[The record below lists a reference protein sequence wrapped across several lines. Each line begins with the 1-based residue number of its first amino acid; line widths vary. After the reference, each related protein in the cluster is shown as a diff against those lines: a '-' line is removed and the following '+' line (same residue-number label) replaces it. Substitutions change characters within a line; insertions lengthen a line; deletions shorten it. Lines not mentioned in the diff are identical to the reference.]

1 MRNCSSVIICSIQ
14 SNETSNIYRWIER
27 SFKRIPQRMEK
38 TPKNESIFGIFG
50 ILPGV
55 LLSAFVSGL
64 AVLAE
69 RAEVRLT
76 GGAWVEALVLA
87 IFIGALCRLVLRR
100 PATYDPGIAFSAKYF
115 LEVAIVL
122 LGAGVSAAAIAGMGL
137 PLIGAIAAVVALAL
151 LASYG
156 IGRGLGLSRRVALLV
171 ACGNSICGNSAIAAT
186 APVIHADAED
196 VASSIAFTAVLGIVV
211 VLTLPLL
218 GAALEM
224 SRVQYGVLAG
234 LTVYAVPQ
242 VLAATL
248 PVGPVAAQAGALIK
262 LVRVLMLGP
271 VCLGMAVAVGFRRR
285 SGPDQAVAGA
295 PPRRVPLRHLLPWF
309 IVGFLLLMG
318 ARSLGLI
325 PAAALPVLHGLTAA
339 LTVIAM
345 AALGLSTD
353 ARAVARSGVRIAAVV
368 VLSLLAIIGLAL
380 GLIYLLALA

>member
-38 TPKNESIFGIFG
+38 TPKNESIFGISG

-196 VASSIAFTAVLGIVV
+196 VASSIAFTAVLGMVT
-211 VLTLPLL
+211 VLLLPALVPLL
-218 GAALEM
+218 GLSATG
-224 SRVQYGVLAG
+224 YGVMAG
-234 LTVYAVPQ
+234 MTVYAVPQ
-242 VLAATL
+242 VLAATA
-248 PVGPVAAQAGALIK
+248 PVSAHSIQIGTFVK

-271 VCLGMAVAVGFRRR
+271 VVFVLSLATGKTGGRRPALHR
-285 SGPDQAVAGA
+285 LV
-295 PPRRVPLRHLLPWF
+295 PWF
-309 IVGFLLLMG
+309 ILGFLAMLA
-318 ARSLGLI
+318 ARSVGLI
-325 PAAALPVLHGLTAA
+325 DAELAAIMGKAATVLTILS
-339 LTVIAM
+339 M
-345 AALGLSTD
+345 AALGLGIDLTRVM
-353 ARAVARSGVRIAAVV
+353 RAGPKVTATV
-368 VLSLLAIIGLAL
+368 VLSLAVLAVASYAMVLLLNLAT
-380 GLIYLLALA
+380 A

>member
-1 MRNCSSVIICSIQ
+1 MRNCSSVIIYSIQ
-14 SNETSNIYRWIER
+14 SNETSSIYRWIER

-38 TPKNESIFGIFG
+38 TPKNESILGISG

-55 LLSAFVSGL
+55 LLSTFVSGL

-196 VASSIAFTAVLGIVV
+196 VASSIAFTAVLGMVT
-211 VLTLPLL
+211 VLLLPALVPLL
-218 GAALEM
+218 GLSATG
-224 SRVQYGVLAG
+224 YGVMAG
-234 LTVYAVPQ
+234 MTVYAVPQ
-242 VLAATL
+242 VLAATA
-248 PVGPVAAQAGALIK
+248 PVSALSIQIGTFVK

-271 VCLGMAVAVGFRRR
+271 VVFVLSLAAGKTGGRRPALHR
-285 SGPDQAVAGA
+285 LV
-295 PPRRVPLRHLLPWF
+295 PWF
-309 IVGFLLLMG
+309 ILGFLAMLA
-318 ARSLGLI
+318 ARSVGLI
-325 PAAALPVLHGLTAA
+325 DAELAAIMGKAATVLTILS
-339 LTVIAM
+339 M
-345 AALGLSTD
+345 AALGLGIDLTRVM
-353 ARAVARSGVRIAAVV
+353 RAGPKVTATV
-368 VLSLLAIIGLAL
+368 VLSLAVLAVASYAMVLLLNLAT
-380 GLIYLLALA
+380 A